1 VRQLTHRKRPVSRLG
16 VFIVGT
22 SLLFAAA
29 CTKASTSPSGG
40 ASSTSAADPSS
51 PAGSAPASSGIAS
64 SGDPAASA
72 PASVSASASTPLAG
86 GPDPLTGAPAGSAA
100 AGTRP
105 ALAAKIDNVDGAWPQ
120 AGLNQADIV
129 FDIPVEGGLTRLLA
143 IFHSQDVS
151 LFGPIRSG
159 RPVDADLLH
168 LLGHAYYAFSGGTP
182 FDLGPISDHSNATAL
197 SWSIYPDLFVIR
209 NDHRIPHQ
217 VFGTTSMLYAGG
229 QQFSPSTTPPTAIFS
244 YAAATPAGGV
254 PSTGVTAQYDAAT
267 AAWTWNGSQYLR
279 NQSGHADI
287 LIDGSQ
293 VAATN
298 VVVMSVAVQS
308 TAARD
313 SHGTVVP
320 LPIVIGS
327 GQAWV
332 FRNGVLVKGK
342 WSRASENA
350 PMTLQTT
357 TGQVIPLAPG
367 RTWVEVLPNSRA
379 PLVH

>member
-1 VRQLTHRKRPVSRLG
+1 
-16 VFIVGT
+16 
-22 SLLFAAA
+22 
-29 CTKASTSPSGG
+29 
-40 ASSTSAADPSS
+40 
-51 PAGSAPASSGIAS
+51 
-64 SGDPAASA
+64 
-72 PASVSASASTPLAG
+72 
-86 GPDPLTGAPAGSAA
+86 
-100 AGTRP
+100 
-105 ALAAKIDNVDGAWPQ
+105 LAAKIDNVEGAWPQ

-129 FDIPVEGGLTRLLA
+129 FDLPVEGGLTRLLA

-168 LLGHAYYAFSGGTP
+168 LLGHAYYAFSGGTA

-197 SWSIYPDLFVIR
+197 SWAIYPDLFVIR

-267 AAWTWNGSQYLR
+267 AAWTWNGTQYLR
-279 NQSGHADI
+279 NQSGHAD
-287 LIDGSQ
+287 LMIDGSQ

-298 VVVMSVAVQS
+298 VVVMSVGVQLTS
-308 TAARD
+308 ARD

-327 GQAWV
+327 GLAWV

-367 RTWVEVLPNSRA
+367 RTWVEVLPSSHA
-379 PLVH
+379 PLIH

>member
-1 VRQLTHRKRPVSRLG
+1 MRQSTHRKRPVSRLG

-40 ASSTSAADPSS
+40 ASSTSTNPSS
-51 PAGSAPASSGIAS
+51 PAGSAPASAGVAS

-72 PASVSASASTPLAG
+72 PASVSASASTPPLAG
-86 GPDPLTGAPAGSAA
+86 GPDPLTGAPASSAA

-105 ALAAKIDNVDGAWPQ
+105 ALAAKIDNVEGAWPQ

-143 IFHSQDVS
+143 IFHSQDGA

-267 AAWTWNGSQYLR
+267 AAWTWNGTQYLR
-279 NQSGHADI
+279 NQSGHAD
-287 LIDGSQ
+287 LMIDGSQ

-298 VVVMSVAVQS
+298 VVVMSVGVQLTS
-308 TAARD
+308 ARD

-327 GQAWV
+327 GLAWV

-367 RTWVEVLPNSRA
+367 RTWVEVLPSSHA
-379 PLVH
+379 PLIH

>member
-1 VRQLTHRKRPVSRLG
+1 M
-16 VFIVGT
+16 
-22 SLLFAAA
+22 
-29 CTKASTSPSGG
+29 
-40 ASSTSAADPSS
+40 
-51 PAGSAPASSGIAS
+51 
-64 SGDPAASA
+64 
-72 PASVSASASTPLAG
+72 
-86 GPDPLTGAPAGSAA
+86 
-100 AGTRP
+100 
-105 ALAAKIDNVDGAWPQ
+105 
-120 AGLNQADIV
+120 
-129 FDIPVEGGLTRLLA
+129 FDLPVEGGLTRLLA

-168 LLGHAYYAFSGGTP
+168 LLGHAYYAFSGGTA

-197 SWSIYPDLFVIR
+197 SWAIYPDLFVIR

-267 AAWTWNGSQYLR
+267 AAWTWNGTQYLR
-279 NQSGHADI
+279 NQSGHAD
-287 LIDGSQ
+287 LMIDGSQ

-298 VVVMSVAVQS
+298 VVVMSVGVQLTS
-308 TAARD
+308 ARD

-327 GQAWV
+327 GLAWV

-367 RTWVEVLPNSRA
+367 RTWVEVLPSSHA
-379 PLVH
+379 PLIH

>member
-1 VRQLTHRKRPVSRLG
+1 MRQLTHRKRPVSRLG

-379 PLVH
+379 PLIH

>member
-1 VRQLTHRKRPVSRLG
+1 M
-16 VFIVGT
+16 
-22 SLLFAAA
+22 
-29 CTKASTSPSGG
+29 
-40 ASSTSAADPSS
+40 
-51 PAGSAPASSGIAS
+51 
-64 SGDPAASA
+64 SA
-72 PASVSASASTPLAG
+72 PASVSGSASTPPPAG
-86 GPDPLTGAPAGSAA
+86 GPDPLTGAPASSAA

-105 ALAAKIDNVDGAWPQ
+105 ALAAKIDNVEGAWPQ

-143 IFHSQDVS
+143 IFHSQDVA

-229 QQFSPSTTPPTAIFS
+229 QQFAPSTTPPTPIFS
-244 YAAATPAGGV
+244 YAAATAAGGT

-267 AAWTWNGSQYLR
+267 AAWTWNGTQYLR
-279 NQSGHADI
+279 NQSGHADL

-332 FRNGVLVKGK
+332 FRNGMVVKGK

-357 TGQVIPLAPG
+357 TGQVIALAPG
-367 RTWVEVLPNSRA
+367 RTWVEVLPSSRA
-379 PLVH
+379 PLIH

>member
-1 VRQLTHRKRPVSRLG
+1 MRQLTHRKRPVSRLG

-86 GPDPLTGAPAGSAA
+86 GPDPLTGAPASSAA

-229 QQFSPSTTPPTAIFS
+229 QQFSPSPTPPTAIFS
-244 YAAATPAGGV
+244 YAAATPAGSV

-379 PLVH
+379 PLIH

>member
-1 VRQLTHRKRPVSRLG
+1 MRQLTHRKRPVSRLG